1 MKRTAKH
8 ILAIAGIVT
17 LFLALEA
24 CTTTTSSVNAP
35 HGYQGSNNS
44 DWGRSITFGVHTHG
58 SGW

>member
-24 CTTTTSSVNAP
+24 CSSNSSVNTTY
-35 HGYQGSNNS
+35 GYQGSRSSN
-44 DWGRSITFGVHTHG
+44 WGSSITFGVHTHG
-58 SGW
+58 TGW